1 MQFPDRVAL
10 GITFMV
16 ERPLFGLLAELE
28 EAFVALELDVIRDG
42 PYVFLCRALCEH
54 QIVLL
59 DIGIF
64 NHGGKISVSMR
75 RCAGDRHQAVLLAN
89 EIGAAA
95 GLRGPVVS
103 PPQHLYDPDA
113 HDVARYLAL
122 LGGDFKAKMEGL
134 CSAASMRAALKTG
147 KGRELAERVA
157 LLGCQREEPLLR
169 LTALSAAVSMVR
181 AGGDPLLFKAAARE
195 GMGDPDKLVRIQA
208 DHLLTFL

>member
-1 MQFPDRVAL
+1 MQLPDRIAL
-10 GITFMV
+10 GTTFLV
-16 ERPLFGLLAELE
+16 ERPLAGLLSELE
-28 EAFVALELDVIRDG
+28 QAFVALEVDVNRDG

-103 PPQHLYDPDA
+103 QPRPLYEPDV
-113 HDVARYLAL
+113 HDAARYLAL
-122 LGGDFKAKMEGL
+122 LGGSFNDKMQGL
-134 CSAASMRAALKTG
+134 CSAANMRAVLKTG

-157 LLGCQREEPLLR
+157 LMACQREEPVLR
-169 LTALSAAVSMVR
+169 LTALSAAVSIAQ

-195 GMGDPDKLVRIQA
+195 GMGDPDKLARIQA